1 VEHGRLV
8 QELAADRDQAFND
21 LSVLLQLFQVSQTL
35 PDHTHRVFLLI
46 RKIKHRSCGALG
58 KPPSRFKT
66 SQRQKQ
72 TL

>member
-1 VEHGRLV
+1 
-8 QELAADRDQAFND
+8 
-21 LSVLLQLFQVSQTL
+21 
-35 PDHTHRVFLLI
+35 LLI